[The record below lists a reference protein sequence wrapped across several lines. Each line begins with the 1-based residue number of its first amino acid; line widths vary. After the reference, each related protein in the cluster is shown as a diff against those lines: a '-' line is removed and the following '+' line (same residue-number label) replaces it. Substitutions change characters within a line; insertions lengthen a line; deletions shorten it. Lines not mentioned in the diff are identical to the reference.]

1 MRVRVIDG
9 LSIRIK
15 MYFEYINKSHYKMKH
30 VKLFEAWTET
40 QETPRLCWADYIGDN
55 LPQNVGD
62 YGLSIEQSDEHGY
75 TLVGSSEALSSFE
88 QATGLM
94 PAVTGF
100 KN

>member
-1 MRVRVIDG
+1 
-9 LSIRIK
+9 
-15 MYFEYINKSHYKMKH
+15 MKH
-30 VKLFEAWTET
+30 IKLFERWTET
-40 QETPRLCWADYIGDN
+40 QETPRLCFADYTGDN

-62 YGLSIEQSDEHGY
+62 YGLSIEQSDEYGY
-75 TLVGSSEALSSFE
+75 TLVGSEEALSSFE

>member
-40 QETPRLCWADYIGDN
+40 QETPRLCFADYIGDN
-55 LPQNVGD
+55 LPQNVED
-62 YGLSIEQSDEHGY
+62 YGLSIEQSDEYGY
-75 TLVGSSEALSSFE
+75 TLVGSAEALSAFE

>member
-1 MRVRVIDG
+1 MRVRVIDS

-15 MYFEYINKSHYKMKH
+15 MYFEYINKLHYKMKH
-30 VKLFEAWTET
+30 IKLFERWAGT
-40 QETPRLCWADYIGDN
+40 QDSTRLCWADYIGDN
-55 LPQNVGD
+55 LPQNIGD

-75 TLVGSSEALSSFE
+75 TLVGSAEAISSFE